1 MSEIKL
7 AQHKPPSERGVA
19 WCPDCL
25 SYGTPFMDRNDR
37 VCGNCGKE
45 NLEYLWSERH
55 YPRCRTCEHYQAK
68 FTVNQCCHPKVHG
81 KDFYPDPDFGCKLFE
96 LKESHEKEK

>member
-55 YPRCRTCEHYQAK
+55 LPRCETCRYFQPH
-68 FTVNQCCHPKVHG
+68 NNR
-81 KDFYPDPDFGCKLFE
+81 PDGICEQGIGYGNGDVAVDFGCVLHEEK
-96 LKESHEKEK
+96 KSHED